1 MVGVV
6 RRGGKRPW
14 YSCTSHSPCNDR
26 PTTERKKMAS
36 TFSMRKES
44 AWDKAR
50 EHNSFWKILDT
61 NHTWETHY
69 LHRMLAVCWESCVHF
84 ISQQGVEMSRIEGIL
99 FTLASAPTVIR
110 LKGDDL
116 RMEWWWRL
124 GTNPKHCKYCHPWL
138 NGPWQRHK
146 IQVTKVKIH
155 GKSGGYL
162 EVKGSLRGPDRI
174 T

>member
-26 PTTERKKMAS
+26 PTTERKNMAS

-50 EHNSFWKILDT
+50 EHNSFWKVLDT

-116 RMEWWWRL
+116 RMEWYEDSEQIRNTANIAILDSMVLDSVTKYKLQKWKSTENLVGTWRL
-124 GTNPKHCKYCHPWL
+124 RDH
-138 NGPWQRHK
+138 
-146 IQVTKVKIH
+146 
-155 GKSGGYL
+155 L
-162 EVKGSLRGPDRI
+162 EDRI